1 MKHAALFMTIFVG
14 GLATSASAQG
24 MKATPPPSRAP
35 LGKITAAAVWQPPQD
50 FLTKAHAACDKS
62 MSAMSFPECFM
73 NQIAA
78 AGAPPEAVAFMRA
91 LYQQSDGQIGIMS
104 AFKAYGPVDAAQ
116 VMYPLRANDNY
127 GLLLVNGDP
136 NLIDVDDMKKLDQAP
151 MDQDT
156 IYQALKTKY
165 PQAALWPGDRSGSD
179 AWPRATPIADGGTQ
193 FIVFYPVING
203 CHACERLGRA
213 RFGWDFDASGKYLR
227 TVYIPAPVP
236 PRHMRHPQTPPDTTA
251 PPTEPNPQK

>member
-1 MKHAALFMTIFVG
+1 MKRSVLLLMTSLVG
-14 GLATSASAQG
+14 GSLLPIFAQG
-24 MKATPPPSRAP
+24 MKATPPLPP
-35 LGKITAAAVWQPPQD
+35 VPPGKITAAAVWQPPQD
-50 FLTKAHAACDKS
+50 FPTKAHAACDKS
-62 MSAMSFPECFM
+62 MSAMSFPECFI

-78 AGAPPEAVAFMRA
+78 AGAPPEAVAFTRA
-91 LYQQSDGQIGIMS
+91 LYQQSDGQVGILS

-136 NLIDVDDMKKLDQAP
+136 NLIDVDDMKKLDQSP
-151 MDQDT
+151 MEQDT
-156 IYQALKTKY
+156 LYQALKKKY
-165 PQAALWPGDRSGSD
+165 PQASLWPGDRSGPEP
-179 AWPRATPIADGGTQ
+179 WPRATPIADGGTE
-193 FIVFYPVING
+193 FVVYYPVING

-236 PRHMRHPQTPPDTTA
+236 PRHMRHPHTPPDVTNPA
-251 PPTEPNPQK
+251 NPQQ